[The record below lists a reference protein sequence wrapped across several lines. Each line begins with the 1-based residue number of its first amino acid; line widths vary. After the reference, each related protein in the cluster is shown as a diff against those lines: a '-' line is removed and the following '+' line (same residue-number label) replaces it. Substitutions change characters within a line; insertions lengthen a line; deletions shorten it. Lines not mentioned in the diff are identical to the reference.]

1 MPIDFTE
8 NDVKKCVHGEV
19 TGTNG
24 RNDNDAALETL
35 KATTNS
41 VQEEQME
48 LEEKIKMLKE
58 EFSSL
63 PRVLIKK
70 TLCDDAVDGH
80 VTKAKQRLMEFKHQ
94 LKDREHCFKN
104 PGGVGRDAGKLNR
117 DLDGSAVFRPT
128 KMANADFEEQTLPD
142 RGNTM
147 RQKNETVEELH
158 VGSLRT
164 QSDVFMFVA

>member
-1 MPIDFTE
+1 M
-8 NDVKKCVHGEV
+8 
-19 TGTNG
+19 TGSKE
-24 RNDNDAALETL
+24 RKESDAALETS
-35 KATTNS
+35 KATNNN

-70 TLCDDAVDGH
+70 TLCDDAVDGD

-94 LKDREHCFKN
+94 N
-104 PGGVGRDAGKLNR
+104 PGGAGRDTGKLNR
-117 DLDGSAVFRPT
+117 GLDRDSSPVIRPA
-128 KMANADFEEQTLPD
+128 KIANIDFEEQSLPG

-147 RQKNETVEELH
+147 RQNSRRAT
-158 VGSLRT
+158 GR
-164 QSDVFMFVA
+164 